1 MRKIILVTGGAR
13 GIGSETVKQLFHCGS
28 NVIFTYNHSSE
39 EAAHL

>member
-28 NVIFTYNHSSE
+28 NIYIQPFFRGGSTS
-39 EAAHL
+39 LP